1 VTSSSRHGRL
11 LRNAEFR
18 ALGAAQV
25 ASEVGDQFARVA
37 VAGIVLDRSGSVFYS
52 ALAFVVGYVPG
63 IVGALLLGPL
73 ADRLPRKALMIGCD
87 LARAVLIAL
96 LAVAAASSAPLWT
109 LMVLLLASELF
120 SAPFDAARLA
130 VLPDVLPDP
139 ADYLA
144 GAGLCRTLYQVNQV
158 LGLAAGGVV
167 VYLPFARAA
176 ETAMAADAATF
187 VVSALLLSR
196 LARRPA
202 ARPDASVRGLLSDV
216 RRGAVLVFTDPVRRV
231 FVALGWAAGA
241 VLIAPEALGLAYA
254 VEHGQARLGGAMI
267 AALPA
272 GAAVGSWVLSR
283 RGPEAAVRA
292 IRPLLLLGCAPLVA
306 TGLDLQVPPTLVL
319 WVLAGACSAFLLPIM
334 VVVNLTT
341 PPERRGA
348 VNGLAAAGFN
358 ASIAGAFML
367 AGLAADAF
375 GPARAVAGAG
385 VLGLGQTVAAH
396 LFWPGADL
404 ARALAPPPPVGPRR
418 STGRRPPA
426 RRRP

>member
-1 VTSSSRHGRL
+1 MTSSSRHGRL

-18 ALGAAQV
+18 ALVAAQV

-37 VAGIVLDRSGSVFYS
+37 VAGIVLDRSGSAFYS

-63 IVGALLLGPL
+63 ILGALVLGPL
-73 ADRLPRKALMIGCD
+73 ADRRPRKALMISCD
-87 LARAVLIAL
+87 AARAVLIAL
-96 LAVAAASSAPLWT
+96 LAVATASSAPLWT
-109 LMVLLLASELF
+109 LMLLLLASELF

-130 VLPDVLPDP
+130 LLPDVLPDP

-176 ETAMAADAATF
+176 EAAMAADAATF
-187 VVSALLLSR
+187 VLSALLLTR
-196 LARRPA
+196 LARRAA
-202 ARPDASVRGLLSDV
+202 ARPAAAGLLEDV

-231 FVALGWAAGA
+231 FVSLGWAAGA

-254 VEHGQARLGGAMI
+254 VEHGDPRLGGAMI

-292 IRPLLLLGCAPLVA
+292 IRPLLLAGCVPLVA
-306 TGLDLQVPPTLVL
+306 TGLDLDVPATLVL
-319 WVLAGACSAFLLPIM
+319 WVLAGGCSAFLLPIM
-334 VVVNLTT
+334 VTVNITT

-358 ASIAGAFML
+358 ASIAAAFML

-375 GPARAVAGAG
+375 GPARAVATAG
-385 VLGLGQTVAAH
+385 VLGLVLAASAH
-396 LFWPGADL
+396 LFWPSASL
-404 ARALAPPPPVGPRR
+404 ARAFAP
-418 STGRRPPA
+418 
-426 RRRP
+426 